1 MFSVMICFI
10 ICLVLFLIATLGIGE
25 FLLLRVLHREAL
37 KISQLQEVCK
47 IKPSIYRYMATKG
60 VNLDLMKNMKYDQP
74 SCFDIESAE
83 EVTIPAGGNV
93 LIDTGLIFDLP
104 ENRELQIRPRS
115 GWTYKTKNLVIFGT
129 GDSDYRGTY
138 KINVFN
144 LSGNDVKISVGD
156 RIAQGFIGEKVFIS
170 SRDSLER
177 VESIDEF
184 VNPLTERGK
193 KGFGSSGVSKKK

>member
-1 MFSVMICFI
+1 MIYAI
-10 ICLVLFLIATLGIGE
+10 IFLFGFAVCCCCTGLFVILSIVHKLFQKVDILE
-25 FLLLRVLHREAL
+25 
-37 KISQLQEVCK
+37 KVCK
-47 IKPSIYRYMATKG
+47 VSPNTYRYMATKG
-60 VNLDLMKNMKYDQP
+60 VNLDLMSAMKYEQA

-83 EVTIPAGGNV
+83 EIEIPAGGNV
-93 LIDTGLIFDLP
+93 LVETGLIFDLP

-115 GWTYKTKNLVIFGT
+115 GWSYETKGLVVFGT

-144 LSGNDVKISVGD
+144 LSDKAIIIHVGD

-177 VESIDEF
+177 VESINEF
-184 VNPLTERGK
+184 INPLTERGK
-193 KGFGSSGVSKKK
+193 NGFGSTGVSMK